1 MRSMRTDRIVDNEPL
16 AVAGAAVLR
25 APPSEGGAG
34 RPVQPRMCL
43 RRSLAWLIALL
54 GCAFGSLAQA
64 LTLTPCWLKG
74 VPHEARCGSI
84 QRPLDPAHPHGMQ
97 IDVHVAVL
105 PALARNK
112 QPDAVYFFAGG
123 PGQGAIELA
132 GPASQLLARLST
144 RRDIVLI
151 DQRGTGLSAPLRC
164 DAEPGE
170 LSLAEQADLQQQ
182 VRSVRE
188 CQRSLSRLPHGDLRF
203 YTTTLAMADADAV
216 RAALGHERI
225 DLVGGSYG
233 TRAAL
238 EYLRQFPQRVR
249 RVVLDGV
256 APPDM
261 VLPASFSGDNQH
273 ALAAVFQG
281 CEQEPACA
289 QRHPRL
295 RQRWHDLLAQPGR
308 DVVALHPGSGREER
322 FRPGRAGIVQFV
334 RGPLYVPAL
343 ASALPHAIDEAA
355 AGRFTPLVG
364 LAASAQGTSRNLFL
378 GMHFSVVCAE
388 DYPRLNAATPAPG
401 ADFGD
406 AFAEVYRQV
415 CEGWPRGE
423 VPAGFYTVGVASV
436 PVLLLSGGLDP
447 VTPPRH
453 GERVAQA
460 LGARARHVV
469 VPNAGHGVMSLA
481 CLRDAVARFVS
492 TDDEGQALALDM
504 SCADKL
510 PRPPAYTA
518 PAAGRAAP

>member
-1 MRSMRTDRIVDNEPL
+1 MRTL
-16 AVAGAAVLR
+16 L
-25 APPSEGGAG
+25 
-34 RPVQPRMCL
+34 L
-43 RRSLAWLIALL
+43 ALL
-54 GCAFGSLAQA
+54 GGAFGNLAPA

-74 VPHEARCGSI
+74 VPHEARCGSL
-84 QRPLDPAHPHGMQ
+84 QRPLDPVHPQGAQ
-97 IDVHVAVL
+97 INVHVAVL

-123 PGQGAIELA
+123 PGQSAIDLA
-132 GPASQLLARLST
+132 GPASQLLARLTT

-164 DAEPGE
+164 SDVPGPQP
-170 LSLAEQADLQQQ
+170 LAEQADLQQQ
-182 VRSVRE
+182 VRNLRN
-188 CQRSLSRLPHGDLRF
+188 CQRGLSRLPHGDLRF
-203 YTTTLAMADADAV
+203 YTTTLAVADADV
-216 RAALGHERI
+216 IRAALGHERI
-225 DLVGGSYG
+225 NLVGGSYG
-233 TRAAL
+233 TRVAL
-238 EYLRQFPQRVR
+238 EYLRQFPRQVR

-261 VLPASFSGDNQH
+261 VLPASFSGDNQR
-273 ALAAVFQG
+273 ALEAVLQG
-281 CEQEPACA
+281 CEQDAACA
-289 QRHPRL
+289 RRHPRL
-295 RQRWHDLLAQPGR
+295 RQRWQDLLAQPGR
-308 DVVALHPGSGREER
+308 EVVALHPASGLEER
-322 FRPGRAGIVQFV
+322 FRLDRAGVVQFV

-343 ASALPHAIDEAA
+343 ASALPHVIEEAA
-355 AGRFTPLVG
+355 DGRFTPLVG

-388 DYPRLNAATPAPG
+388 DYPRLAGPPQPTG

-406 AFAEVYRQV
+406 AFADVYRLV

-423 VPAGFYTVGVASV
+423 VPAGFYAVPVAPV

-469 VPNAGHGVMSLA
+469 VPHAGHGIMGLA
-481 CLRDAVARFVS
+481 CLRDAAARFVIEA
-492 TDDEGQALALDM
+492 DEGKALAIDM

-510 PRPPAYTA
+510 PRPPAYAA
-518 PAAGRAAP
+518 PAAARGTP

>member
-1 MRSMRTDRIVDNEPL
+1 MKRRRLRGAFVFCAPHARAQCRQVNESIL
-16 AVAGAAVLR
+16 QG
-25 APPSEGGAG
+25 
-34 RPVQPRMCL
+34 
-43 RRSLAWLIALL
+43 ALL
-54 GCAFGSLAQA
+54 RNGKRRVTHALLPALVCGAFSGMAPA
-64 LTLTPCWLKG
+64 LTLAPCWLKG
-74 VPHEARCGSI
+74 MPHEARCGSL
-84 QRPLDPAHPHGMQ
+84 QRPLDPAQPQGRQ

-123 PGQGAIELA
+123 PGQSAIDLA
-132 GPASQLLARLST
+132 GPASQLLARLTT

-151 DQRGTGLSAPLRC
+151 DQRGTGLSAPLHC
-164 DAEPGE
+164 EDEPG
-170 LSLAEQADLQQQ
+170 LRPLAEQADLQQQ
-182 VRSVRE
+182 VRSVRN
-188 CQRSLSRLPHGDLRF
+188 CQRNLSRLPHGDLRF
-203 YTTTLAMADADAV
+203 YTTSLAMADADAI

-225 DLVGGSYG
+225 NLVGGSYG

-238 EYLRQFPQRVR
+238 EYLRQFPRQVR

-261 VLPASFSGDNQH
+261 VLPASFSGDNQR
-273 ALAAVFQG
+273 ALEAVLQV
-281 CEQEPACA
+281 CEQEAACA
-289 QRHPRL
+289 RRHPRL
-295 RQRWHDLLAQPGR
+295 RQHWQNLLARPAREVQ
-308 DVVALHPGSGREER
+308 ALHPGSGLEER
-322 FRPGRAGIVQFV
+322 FRLDRAGIVQFV

-355 AGRFTPLVG
+355 DGRFTPLVG
-364 LAASAQGTSRNLFL
+364 LAASAQGTSRNLFM

-388 DYPRLNAATPAPG
+388 DYPRLPAAPPVRG
-401 ADFGD
+401 AEFGD
-406 AFAEVYRQV
+406 AFADVYRLV

-423 VPAGFYTVGVASV
+423 VPAGFYAVPTSPV

-469 VPNAGHGVMSLA
+469 VPHAGHGVMSLA
-481 CLRDAVARFVS
+481 CLREAAARFVIEG
-492 TDDEGQALALDM
+492 DEGKALAIDM

-510 PRPPAYTA
+510 PRPPAYVA
-518 PAAGRAAP
+518 PAVARGAP

>member
-1 MRSMRTDRIVDNEPL
+1 MRTSRIVGSGRT
-16 AVAGAAVLR
+16 AVAGLAALR
-25 APPSEGGAG
+25 APPWGGVAD
-34 RPVQPRMCL
+34 RLEWLRMCL
-43 RRSLAWLIALL
+43 CVTACAL
-54 GCAFGSLAQA
+54 GCAFGGLAHALSLS
-64 LTLTPCWLKG
+64 PCWLKG

-84 QRPLDPAHPHGMQ
+84 QRPLDPAQPQGTK
-97 IDVHVAVL
+97 IDVQVAVL

-123 PGQGAIELA
+123 PGQSAIDLA

-164 DAEPGE
+164 DDEPGQQ
-170 LSLAEQADLQQQ
+170 SLAELADLRQQ
-182 VRSVRE
+182 VRSIRA
-188 CQRSLSRLPHGDLRF
+188 CQQSLSRLPHGDLRF
-203 YTTTLAMADADAV
+203 YTTPLAMADADAV

-225 DLVGGSYG
+225 NLVGGSYG

-261 VLPASFSGDNQH
+261 VLPASFSGDNQR
-273 ALAAVFQG
+273 ALDAVFDG
-281 CEQEPACA
+281 CEQEAACA
-289 QRHPRL
+289 RSHPRL
-295 RQRWHDLLAQPGR
+295 RQRWHDLLAHSAR
-308 DVVALHPGSGREER
+308 EVAALHPGSGREER
-322 FRPGRAGIVQFV
+322 FRLDRAGIAQLV
-334 RGPLYVPAL
+334 RGPLYLPAL

-355 AGRFTPLVG
+355 AGRLTPLVG
-364 LAASAQGTSRNLFL
+364 LAAAARGTGRNLFL

-388 DYPRLNAATPAPG
+388 DYPRMNTALQPTG

-406 AFAEVYRQV
+406 AFADVYRQV
-415 CEGWPRGE
+415 CEGWPRGSM
-423 VPAGFYTVGVASV
+423 PAGFYEMGVVPV

-469 VPNAGHGVMSLA
+469 VPHAGHGVMNLA
-481 CLRDAVARFVS
+481 CLRDATARFVS
-492 TDDEGQALALDM
+492 TDDDGKALEIDM
-504 SCADKL
+504 SCAGKL
-510 PRPPAYTA
+510 PRPPAYVA
-518 PAAGRAAP
+518 PAAARAAP

>member
-1 MRSMRTDRIVDNEPL
+1 MRPW
-16 AVAGAAVLR
+16 
-25 APPSEGGAG
+25 
-34 RPVQPRMCL
+34 MCL
-43 RRSLAWLIALL
+43 HKTFATCALGWCRAWLIAVL
-54 GCAFGSLAQA
+54 GCVLGSLAQA

-84 QRPLDPAHPHGMQ
+84 QRPLDPAHPQGTQ

-123 PGQGAIELA
+123 PGQSAIDLA

-144 RRDIVLI
+144 QRDIVLI

-164 DAEPGE
+164 DDEPG
-170 LSLAEQADLQQQ
+170 LQPLAEQADLQQQ
-182 VRSVRE
+182 VRSLRE

-216 RAALGHERI
+216 RVALGHERI

-238 EYLRQFPQRVR
+238 EYLRQFPQHVR

-261 VLPASFSGDNQH
+261 VLPASFSGDNQR
-273 ALAAVFQG
+273 ALDAVFQG

-295 RQRWHDLLAQPGR
+295 RQRWHDLLAQPAR
-308 DVVALHPGSGREER
+308 EVMALHPGSGREER
-322 FRPGRAGIVQFV
+322 FRLDRAGIVQFV

-343 ASALPHAIDEAA
+343 ASALPQAIDEAA

-364 LAASAQGTSRNLFL
+364 LAASAQGTGRNLFL

-388 DYPRLNAATPAPG
+388 DYPRLLHSAQAPG

-406 AFAEVYRQV
+406 AFADLYRQV
-415 CEGWPRGE
+415 CEGWPRGD
-423 VPAGFYTVGVASV
+423 VPAGFYEMGAAPV
-436 PVLLLSGGLDP
+436 PVLLLSGSLDP

-469 VPNAGHGVMSLA
+469 VPHAGHGVMSLA
-481 CLRDAVARFVS
+481 CLRDAAARFVS
-492 TDDEGQALALDM
+492 TDDEGKALGIDM
-504 SCADKL
+504 SCAEKL
-510 PRPPAYTA
+510 PRPPAYLA
-518 PAAGRAAP
+518 PAVGRAAP

>member
-1 MRSMRTDRIVDNEPL
+1 
-16 AVAGAAVLR
+16 
-25 APPSEGGAG
+25 
-34 RPVQPRMCL
+34 MCL
-43 RRSLAWLIALL
+43 RVVLALCPPRRCRAWLVATLGCVVSSLAPAL
-54 GCAFGSLAQA
+54 SLA
-64 LTLTPCWLKG
+64 PCWLKG
-74 VPHEARCGSI
+74 VPHEARCGSL
-84 QRPLDPAHPHGMQ
+84 QRPLDPAHPQGTQ
-97 IDVHVAVL
+97 IDVQVAVL

-123 PGQGAIELA
+123 PGQSAIDLA

-164 DAEPGE
+164 DDPRG
-170 LSLAEQADLQQQ
+170 LQPLAEQADLQQQ
-182 VRSVRE
+182 VRSIRN

-225 DLVGGSYG
+225 NLVGGSYG

-238 EYLRQFPQRVR
+238 EYLRQFPRQVR

-261 VLPASFSGDNQH
+261 VLPASFSADNQR
-273 ALAAVFQG
+273 ALEAMLQG
-281 CEQEPACA
+281 CEQEVACA
-289 QRHPRL
+289 RRHPRL
-295 RQRWHDLLAQPGR
+295 RQRWHDLLAQPAR
-308 DVVALHPGSGREER
+308 EVVALHPGSGLEER
-322 FRPGRAGIVQFV
+322 FRLDRAGIVQFV
-334 RGPLYVPAL
+334 RGPLYVPGL
-343 ASALPHAIDEAA
+343 ASALPHVIEEAA
-355 AGRFTPLVG
+355 DGRFTPLVG
-364 LAASAQGTSRNLFL
+364 LAASAQGSSRNLFL

-388 DYPRLNAATPAPG
+388 DYPRLAGAPQPRG

-406 AFAEVYRQV
+406 AFADVYHLV

-423 VPAGFYTVGVASV
+423 VPPGFYAIPAAPA

-481 CLRDAVARFVS
+481 CLRDAAARFVIES
-492 TDDEGQALALDM
+492 DEGKALEIDM

-510 PRPPAYTA
+510 PRPPAYVA
-518 PAAGRAAP
+518 PAAVRGAP